1 MSGLKKILFISYDGM
16 TDPLGQSQVLP
27 YLAGLSKYGY
37 QFTILSFEKK
47 DRYAKLRTEIEKI
60 CAASGIKWVPLTFT
74 SKPPKIAKLYDA
86 IRMRMKA
93 FSLYRK
99 YKFDMIHCRS
109 YPSAEVGL
117 MLKKKKGAKLFFDM
131 RGFWADEK
139 KDGGSWDQKSFLFRQ
154 VYRHYKKKE

>member
-1 MSGLKKILFISYDGM
+1 
-16 TDPLGQSQVLP
+16 
-27 YLAGLSKYGY
+27 
-37 QFTILSFEKK
+37 K
-47 DRYAKLRTEIEKI
+47 DRYAKLRTEIENK
-60 CAASGIKWVPLTFT
+60 CAESGIQWVPLTFT
-74 SKPPKIAKLYDA
+74 KNPPKVAKLYDA

-117 MLKKKKGAKLFFDM
+117 MLKKKKGAKFFFDM

-139 KDGGSWDQKSFLFRQ
+139 KDGGSWDQKSLLFRR
-154 VYRHYKKKE
+154 VYRYYKKKEAQFVSQADHIISLTQAGKKEMLTWPAYNAQVPI